1 MSLFLALLF
10 MAAFA
15 LSIYAIVYS
24 AMQNWFRIETVIAL
38 RGRPPERK
46 ILIGKVRHT
55 GRKMRLV
62 VVNELDREEVQTGFT
77 FSFNRAA

>member
-1 MSLFLALLF
+1 MSLFLAPLF

-15 LSIYAIVYS
+15 LSIYAIVHS
-24 AMQNWFRIETVIAL
+24 ATQNRSRIEAVLTS

-46 ILIGKVRHT
+46 IILGNVRHT
-55 GRKMRLV
+55 GQKMRLV
-62 VVNELDREEVQTGFT
+62 VVNELDREEVQTGFV